1 MKATGRWSLVSFLRF
16 IVQFAWAVTLVTLF
30 AQTLWLGVTLFFSEL
45 IHWPAPVFLTPQDV
59 NLIFEELLEEQG
71 IAVYTTAVISANY
84 MLFEKGGLSVLL
96 ATALQ
101 IGLTAYIFY
110 ALTVLKRPL
119 NSLALDKVFEPENA
133 AQLRVV
139 ALLALFAAPLK
150 FFYQWFSSRQFNRI
164 VETEIVE
171 VALPPFDFTLLLA
184 GMVLYTFAEIMKR
197 AATLYEEQKLTV

>member
-1 MKATGRWSLVSFLRF
+1 MKATGRWSLVSLIRF

-96 ATALQ
+96 VTALQ